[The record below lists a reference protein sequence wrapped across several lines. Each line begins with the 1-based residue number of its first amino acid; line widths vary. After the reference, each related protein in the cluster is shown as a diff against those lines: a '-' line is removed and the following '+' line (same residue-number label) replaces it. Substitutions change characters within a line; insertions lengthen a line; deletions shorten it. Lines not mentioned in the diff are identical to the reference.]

1 MFTSLKDSAR
11 QAQEAQ
17 RKAER
22 EENVRIEQIK
32 KLVDADFADRE
43 AAVEKRERAMAAR
56 VARLNES
63 MNLIV
68 AALRDSGHGNLAEII
83 SRKVSGEW
91 AEKDQ

>member
-11 QAQEAQ
+11 QSQEAQ

-22 EENVRIEQIK
+22 EEKDHIEQIK

-43 AAVEKRERAMAAR
+43 KALAFKEKDVAAK

-63 MNLIV
+63 INFINATLMDAGLV
-68 AALRDSGHGNLAEII
+68 ETA
-83 SRKVSGEW
+83 KVLVEKIKGKW
-91 AEKDQ
+91 AEGDR